1 MEKFYLFILVV
12 FCLNVKDLYAA
23 QYTVGTVTE
32 LRSAISAVQAGD
44 VILLNGGTYTFTTR
58 LEIKN
63 KSGNVT
69 QKITLMANPSSVT
82 RPKFDFSAMPENSSN
97 VGVLVENSNYWHI
110 KGIDIFKAGDNGL
123 QIKSSNNNIIEF
135 CTFSECADSGL
146 QIDNGSASNLILN
159 CDSFFN
165 ADSSLENADGFACK
179 LTAGTGNIFRGCR
192 AWQNLDDGWDGYL
205 RGADNISTTYENC
218 WAFDNGKLKSGAVSG
233 GDGNGFKTG
242 GSDLKDLK
250 HNAVL
255 KNCLAVGNISKGF
268 DHNSNRGE
276 VTLFN
281 CAATGNAS
289 NMGFSNTNPLSKLT
303 IKNSLVLG
311 STGSVNATVLDVT
324 NNSWNSS
331 PAVSVTAADFASVDA
346 ADLKLPRKSDGS
358 LPDINFFKLLA
369 NSDLVDRGIDV
380 GLTFSGSAP
389 DIGAFEY
396 VAPLPLDLLKFEAQR
411 MINQSTVKLTWLTTN
426 EVNTKDFEVL
436 RRGDDTPFVKI
447 HTQTAKN
454 TSGIHYYEFIDKNPP
469 LGKAYYQLKQNDK
482 DGKFTLSDVVFVA
495 GFTSANIFSIYPNP
509 VQEIMN
515 IKSLEE
521 LRGVKIIFENLL
533 GQKIFEDTL
542 NFVVGENPINIQ
554 YLPQSIYTMYV
565 VKNHDVLLVKKVV
578 KK

>member
-1 MEKFYLFILVV
+1 MRKLLWVVILLFGVNINYLHAV
-12 FCLNVKDLYAA
+12 
-23 QYTVGTVTE
+23 QYTVSTVTE
-32 LRSAISAVQAGD
+32 LRSAITTATAGD
-44 VILLNGGTYTFTTR
+44 VILLNGGTYIFTTR
-58 LEIKN
+58 LEIRN
-63 KSGNVT
+63 KSGNASN
-69 QKITLMANPSSVT
+69 KITLMANPASVS
-82 RPKFDFSAMPENSSN
+82 RPRFDFSAMPENSSN
-97 VGVLVENSNYWHI
+97 VGVLVENANYWHI

-123 QIKSSNNNIIEF
+123 QIKSSNNNIVEF

-179 LTAGTGNIFRGCR
+179 LNAGTGNIFRGCR

-205 RGADNISTTYENC
+205 RDTDNISTTYENC

-281 CAATGNAS
+281 CAATGNAN

-331 PAVSVTAADFASVDA
+331 PAVSVSSADFVSVDV
-346 ADLKLPRKSDGS
+346 ADLKLPRKPDGS

-369 NSDLVDRGIDV
+369 NSDLIDRGINV
-380 GLTFSGSAP
+380 GLPFSGSAP

-396 VAPLPLDLLKFEAQR
+396 VVPLPLDLLRFEAQR
-411 MINQSTVKLTWLTTN
+411 IANQSSVKLTWLTTN
-426 EVNTKDFEVL
+426 EVNTKDFEIF
-436 RRGDDTPFVKI
+436 RKGDQSDFVKI
-447 HTQTAKN
+447 HQQLAKN
-454 TSGIHYYEFIDKNPP
+454 TSGIHYYEFMDENP
-469 LGKAYYQLKQNDK
+469 LTGNSYYQLKQIDK
-482 DGKFTLSDVVFVA
+482 DGKFTLSDIVFVKA
-495 GFTSANIFSIYPNP
+495 PTLIHHFSVYPNP
-509 VQEIMN
+509 VQN
-515 IKSLEE
+515 IITINHLPLKHPSVIKMTDLQGKQVLNYVVNAQQVES
-521 LRGVKIIFENLL
+521 KIDVSKLL
-533 GQKIFEDTL
+533 SGIYILTFNHQEY
-542 NFVVGENPINIQ
+542 Q
-554 YLPQSIYTMYV
+554 QSIKLI
-565 VKNHDVLLVKKVV
+565 KN
-578 KK
+578 